1 MFVTIK
7 ERLRQLEETRKKVE
21 DGSIVFDPNQVNFGF
36 RRMDQLLDVSED
48 AIKGYPC
55 VAYNRISDSVKFG
68 IKLIPLENRYPKETH
83 PCHLEARVLREATE
97 LVRKSESPHIA
108 YYFTSFPVR
117 NKNKAVVRFPLKAL
131 HKEVYKESDV
141 LVAEYVPGGCVDEW
155 VDEQPNITEKQ
166 WKYVI
171 FSVAWTLYV
180 LQDKLRLHH
189 NDFHCGNV
197 LIDTSID
204 PCDKSYYQYVLEKLD
219 GESMVFNVQS
229 CGVLVKLWDPEFSA
243 SYDKDRTFKND
254 FYEDDEEDIPHTFN
268 PHYDLHCFLMSLLSL
283 PIPTRLMEYIY
294 SIYPRE
300 VIPPES
306 EMSRNDTLGSRTG
319 SSVRS
324 DDHYYDEY
332 DDESSVGHA
341 YDSMKQ
347 DEGKKSVQECVE
359 SQEGYDSYANS
370 DTDERYNRQL
380 PSDGNAY
387 AQRTLPTMNGGA
399 SRYDSQRQNPQQ
411 NWDEL
416 QQSLYYERHYR
427 TDESS
432 SVASQNSGTGESQN
446 TQDDASSSYYTD
458 SSRTSRIRTEYTL
471 GDRLLNGAEKVFNLP
486 TPYDIITS
494 DYFSEYRKP
503 IPAGLRKDGTKR
515 VPSCVFT
522 YAQRDHSEE
531 EAAIAAAEAVQ
542 AAELDHRR
550 EQESDGGDLIS
561 FSQDASEY
569 TRDDVDVDDADYSD
583 LAVGA
588 FELEEE
594 SDDDISVNMKVALP
608 LVDEEAIPVSK
619 EVTSNVERPVANPKR
634 KLRRPPTPIPKPR
647 KKQNR

>member
-7 ERLRQLEETRKKVE
+7 ERLRQLEETRQKVE
-21 DGSIVFDPNQVNFGF
+21 DGSIVFDANQVNFGF
-36 RRMDQLLDVSED
+36 RRMDQLLDVSEN

-55 VAYNRISDSVKFG
+55 VAYNKLSDSVKFG

-97 LVRKSESPHIA
+97 LVRSNESPHIA
-108 YYFTSFPVR
+108 YYFTSFAVR

-131 HKEVYKESDV
+131 HEEVYKESDV

-204 PCDKSYYQYVLEKLD
+204 PCDKSYYQYVLNKLD
-219 GESMVFNVQS
+219 GEAMVFNVQS

-254 FYEDDEEDIPHTFN
+254 FYDDDEEDIPHSFN

-283 PIPTRLMEYIY
+283 PIPNRLLNYIY
-294 SIYPRE
+294 SIYPKE

-306 EMSRNDTLGSRTG
+306 ELSQSDSLGSRTG
-319 SSVRS
+319 GSVTGS
-324 DDHYYDEY
+324 DGYYYDY
-332 DDESSVGHA
+332 DDDSSA
-341 YDSMKQ
+341 ATP
-347 DEGKKSVQECVE
+347 GKEYVE
-359 SQEGYDSYANS
+359 SHEGYDSYANS
-370 DTDERYNRQL
+370 DTDERYNANRRDAVRQL
-380 PSDGNAY
+380 SSGRPPRQKFPPVEGSG
-387 AQRTLPTMNGGA
+387 T
-399 SRYDSQRQNPQQ
+399 SRYDSQRQNSQQ
-411 NWDEL
+411 DWDEL

-432 SVASQNSGTGESQN
+432 SAPPSNADDSSNAAERDPTDR
-446 TQDDASSSYYTD
+446 DDASYYT
-458 SSRTSRIRTEYTL
+458 SSSKTSRIRTEYTL
-471 GDRLLNGAEKVFNLP
+471 GDRLLNGAEKAFKLP

-494 DYFSEYRKP
+494 DYFAEYRKP
-503 IPAGLRKDGTKR
+503 IPGPRKDGTER
-515 VPSCVFT
+515 VPSCVFS

-531 EAAIAAAEAVQ
+531 DAAIAAAEQAK
-542 AAELDHRR
+542 AAETAA
-550 EQESDGGDLIS
+550 SGASGDEEKLS
-561 FSQDASEY
+561 SRPVGDTE
-569 TRDDVDVDDADYSD
+569 DDTEVGSRNSD
-583 LAVGA
+583 LSSSLSVDMKV
-588 FELEEE
+588 
-594 SDDDISVNMKVALP
+594 SVDDDISLAA
-608 LVDEEAIPVSK
+608 DENHGDSRLIQPPAIIG
-619 EVTSNVERPVANPKR
+619 AKR
-634 KLRRPPTPIPKPR
+634 KLRRPPTPIPKLR
-647 KKQNR
+647 RKQNK